1 MLRTQGRSKLQI
13 VAQVTP
19 QGADCPV
26 IDVSLGGIC
35 LACKDLL
42 PKGKMVDLIF
52 NVPGEVDPVFCK
64 ARVCWC
70 QPEEGNFYRIGFC
83 FTQIM
88 KEDQERIVQFVI
100 EHTPSVVN

>member
-1 MLRTQGRSKLQI
+1 MLRTQRRGELQV
-13 VAQVTP
+13 VAQVKP
-19 QGADCPV
+19 EGADCSV

-52 NVPGEVDPVFCK
+52 NIPGEIDPVFCK

-70 QPEEGNFYRIGFC
+70 RPEEGDFYKIGFC
-83 FTQIM
+83 FTQVTE
-88 KEDQERIVQFVI
+88 EDRKRIVQFVV
-100 EHTPSVVN
+100 EHSLSLVN